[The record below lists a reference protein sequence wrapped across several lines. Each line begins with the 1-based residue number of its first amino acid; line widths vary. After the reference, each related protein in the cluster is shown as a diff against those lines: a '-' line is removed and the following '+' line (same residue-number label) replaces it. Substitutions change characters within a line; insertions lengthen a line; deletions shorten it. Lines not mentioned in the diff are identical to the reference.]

1 MQNVSDI
8 PQSPRWNTIP
18 TQSHRPPSKK
28 KEERTTRFQSPVA
41 TDERTDGQTRRDA
54 APLLARRRRATLA
67 AALAASL
74 TATLGRRLLD
84 GSLVGPVGLPR
95 PLALLPLVA

>member
-28 KEERTTRFQSPVA
+28 KEERTTRFQSPVV
-41 TDERTDGQTRRDA
+41 TDERTDGQTRRVA
-54 APLLARRRRATLA
+54 APLICAAPPRHAGRRDRMTTPPGQPAAGRNMDA
-67 AALAASL
+67 AAAV
-74 TATLGRRLLD
+74 LG
-84 GSLVGPVGLPR
+84 VVR
-95 PLALLPLVA
+95 PGRP